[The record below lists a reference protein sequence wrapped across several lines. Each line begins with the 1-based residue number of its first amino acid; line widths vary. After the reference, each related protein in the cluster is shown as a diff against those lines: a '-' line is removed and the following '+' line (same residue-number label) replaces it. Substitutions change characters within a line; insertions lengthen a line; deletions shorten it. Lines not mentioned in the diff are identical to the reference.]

1 MVILRYNEC
10 SSVETLEEIV
20 FTYDLARYYLYL
32 FEKCIRIPK
41 LLGKRFEHSSYIVVK
56 YINAKLTDKEIKKMS
71 KDREQGQVATQIC
84 ELSGV
89 LGEMD
94 DTISQLESR
103 LDSVLCGREIGPSD
117 EIVEKAMELV
127 PLANDLRN
135 KVNGFRE
142 QLNRLHELRRRVEL

>member
-1 MVILRYNEC
+1 
-10 SSVETLEEIV
+10 
-20 FTYDLARYYLYL
+20 
-32 FEKCIRIPK
+32 
-41 LLGKRFEHSSYIVVK
+41 
-56 YINAKLTDKEIKKMS
+56 MS